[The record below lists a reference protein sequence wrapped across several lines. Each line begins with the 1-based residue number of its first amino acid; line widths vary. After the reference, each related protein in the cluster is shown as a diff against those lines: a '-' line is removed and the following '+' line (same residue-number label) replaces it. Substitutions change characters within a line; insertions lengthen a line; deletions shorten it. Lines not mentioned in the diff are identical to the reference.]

1 MMMMVVPIR
10 GRSSINKISLGMWIV
25 MEVVIDYSEASAWT
39 MMHGWFIIDH
49 LLLGVQGV
57 QTVFPSVVI
66 VICIVDVGLRSC
78 SVWTTV
84 GLFMN
89 MIVHDQVVIP
99 VPYS

>member
-1 MMMMVVPIR
+1 
-10 GRSSINKISLGMWIV
+10 
-25 MEVVIDYSEASAWT
+25 MEVVIDYSEASART
-39 MMHGWFIIDH
+39 MMHGRLIIDH

-66 VICIVDVGLRSC
+66 CIVDVGLRSC
-78 SVWTTV
+78 SGWTTV